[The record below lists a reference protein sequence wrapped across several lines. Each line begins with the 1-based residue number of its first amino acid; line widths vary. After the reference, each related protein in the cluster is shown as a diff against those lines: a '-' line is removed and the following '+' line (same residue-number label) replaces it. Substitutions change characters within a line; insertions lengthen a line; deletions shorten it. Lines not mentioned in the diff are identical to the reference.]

1 MPFMKKRKENPMFKK
16 LLALALVAVMALS
29 AVSALAESSAPEWK
43 EFDALVAQIKS
54 TTDLKE
60 REALMHKAEDMLMA
74 TGALIPIYHYNDIY
88 LAKENLA
95 GYYSSPFGTKF
106 FHETTKEGD
115 TTLRLQLASE
125 PDKLDPA
132 LNSTVD
138 GATLAANTF
147 GGLYTYDKDGQ
158 LAPNFA
164 TGYEVS
170 EDGLTFVFPIREGL
184 VWSNGDPLNANDFVY
199 SWKRAVSD
207 ETAADYSYMFD
218 CIEGYPAD
226 LAVEANEDGSKL
238 TVKLAAPTA
247 YFLDLV
253 AFPTYFAVHQA
264 TVENAPGFKDDAGK
278 VISPGAWALEAG
290 FVSSGPFMLTEWTH
304 NESMV
309 YVKNPNYWDAEN
321 VKLEKLELM
330 LSADEVVIYSA
341 YQAGNLD
348 FIDTVPLDQIETLMD
363 TPEFKKVDELGTYF
377 AIFNVKSKLF
387 DGMTVEQAAAFRKA
401 ISRLIDRDYIVET
414 VGKTGQVIAT
424 TFIPE
429 GMMDGQGGVF
439 KQNDEDYTYPV
450 AEDVGYY
457 PIEPSVEDAVALL
470 KEAGLE
476 VGDDN
481 MLKTPITMTYI
492 HNTNAGHA
500 LIAQLIQQDLAQVG
514 IDVKIETREWN
525 VFLNE
530 RKEGNF
536 DFARHGWIADFND
549 PINMLEMWTTDS
561 GNNDA
566 QFGR

>member
-1 MPFMKKRKENPMFKK
+1 MFKK
-16 LLALALVAVMALS
+16 LLALALVMVMALS
-29 AVSALAESSAPEWK
+29 AVSALAQSTPAWT
-43 EFDALVAQIKS
+43 EFDALVKEIKAE
-54 TTDLKE
+54 TDLKA

-88 LAKENLA
+88 LAKENLT
-95 GYYSSPFGTKF
+95 GYYSNPFGTKF
-106 FHETTKEGD
+106 FQHAVKEGD

-138 GATLAANTF
+138 GATLAANSF
-147 GGLYTYDKDGQ
+147 GGLYTYNKDQ
-158 LAPNFA
+158 QQAPNFA
-164 TGYEVS
+164 TGYEMS
-170 EDGLTFVFPIREGL
+170 EDGLTYVFTMREGL
-184 VWSNGDPLNANDFVY
+184 KWSNGDPLNANDFVY
-199 SWKRAVSD
+199 SWKRATAA

-218 CIEGYPAD
+218 CIAGYPDNLDVVAS
-226 LAVEANEDGSKL
+226 EDGLTL

-278 VISPGAWALEAG
+278 VVSPGAWALEAG
-290 FVSSGPFMLTEWTH
+290 FVSSGPFMLTEWKH

-309 YVKNPNYWDAEN
+309 YTKNPNYWDAEN
-321 VKLEKLELM
+321 VTLEKLELM

-348 FIDTVPLDQIETLMD
+348 FIDTVPPDQIEALMP
-363 TPEFKKVDELGTYF
+363 TAEFHKVDELGTYF
-377 AIFNVKSKLF
+377 AIFNVKSKIF
-387 DGMTVEQAAAFRKA
+387 DGMTVEQAAALRKA
-401 ISRLIDRDYIVET
+401 ISRLIDREYIVET

-439 KQNDEDYTYPV
+439 KQNDDDYKYPEV
-450 AEDVGYY
+450 EDVGYY
-457 PIEPSVEDAVALL
+457 PIEPSVEAAAALL

-481 MLKTPITMTYI
+481 KLKSPISLTYI

-514 IDVKIETREWN
+514 IEVVIETQEWN

>member
-1 MPFMKKRKENPMFKK
+1 MFKK

-29 AVSALAESSAPEWK
+29 AVSALAQSSAPEWK

-88 LAKENLA
+88 LAKETLA
-95 GYYSSPFGTKF
+95 GYFSSPFGTKF

-115 TTLRLQLASE
+115 TVLKLNLSSE

-132 LNSTVD
+132 LNSSVD
-138 GATLAANTF
+138 GATLAANSF
-147 GGLYTYDKDGQ
+147 GGLYTYANGEVMPV
-158 LAPNFA
+158 PNFA
-164 TGYEVS
+164 TGVEIS
-170 EDGLTFVFPIREGL
+170 EDGLTYVFTMREGL

-199 SWKRAVSD
+199 SWKRAVAA

-218 CIEGYPAD
+218 CIEGYPEN
-226 LAVEANEDGSKL
+226 LAVEASEDGSKL

-264 TVENAPGFKDDAGK
+264 TVENAPGFKDEAGK

-309 YVKNPNYWDAEN
+309 YVKNPKYWDAEN

-348 FIDTVPLDQIETLMD
+348 FIDTVPLDQIESLMES
-363 TPEFKKVDELGTYF
+363 PEFKKVDELGTYF

-387 DGMTVEQAAAFRKA
+387 DGMTVEQAAAFRKGVG
-401 ISRLIDRDYIVET
+401 RLIDRQYIVET
-414 VGKTGQVIAT
+414 VGKTGQVIGT

-429 GMMDGQGGVF
+429 GMLDGQGGVF

-450 AEDVGYY
+450 PEDVGYY
-457 PIEPSVEDAVALL
+457 PIEPSIEDALALF
-470 KEAGLE
+470 KEAGYE
-476 VGDDN
+476 VEDN
-481 MLKTPITMTYI
+481 KLKNPPTLTYI

-514 IDVKIETREWN
+514 IDVKIETQEWN

>member
-1 MPFMKKRKENPMFKK
+1 MFKK
-16 LLALALVAVMALS
+16 LLALALVAMMALS
-29 AVSALAESSAPEWK
+29 AVSALAQSTPDWT
-43 EFDALVAQIKS
+43 EFDALVTKIKAE
-54 TTDLKE
+54 TDLKA
-60 REALMHKAEDMLMA
+60 REALMHQAEDMLMA

-88 LAKENLA
+88 LAKPTVT

-106 FHETTKEGD
+106 FQNVKKEGD
-115 TTLRLQLASE
+115 TTMRLNLSSE

-132 LNSTVD
+132 LNSSVD
-138 GATLAANTF
+138 GATLAANSF
-147 GGLYTYDKDGQ
+147 GGLYTYNAEGK

-164 TGYEVS
+164 TGYELS
-170 EDGLTFVFPIREGL
+170 EDNLTYTFALREGL
-184 VWSNGDPLNANDFVY
+184 VWSNGDPLNAHDFVY
-199 SWKRAVSD
+199 TWKRAVAD

-218 CIEGYPAD
+218 CIQGYPAN
-226 LAVEANEDGSKL
+226 LAVEASEDGKSL

-264 TVENAPGFKDDAGK
+264 TVENAPGYKDEAGK

-290 FVSSGPFMLTEWTH
+290 FVSSGPFVLTEWKH

-309 YVKNPNYWDAEN
+309 YTKNPKFWDAEN
-321 VKLEKLELM
+321 VTLEKLELM

-341 YQAGNLD
+341 YTAGNLD
-348 FIDTVPLDQIETLMD
+348 FIDTVPPDQIEALKD
-363 TPEFKKVDELGTYF
+363 SPEFKKVDELGTYF

-387 DGMTVEQAAAFRKA
+387 EGMTVEQAAAFRKG
-401 ISRLIDRDYIVET
+401 ISRLIDRQYIVDT

-429 GMMDGQGGVF
+429 GMMDGQGGIF
-439 KQNDEDYTYPV
+439 KQNDEDFKYPV
-450 AEDVGYY
+450 EEAVGYY
-457 PIEPSVEDAVALL
+457 PIEPSVEDALALF
-470 KEAGLE
+470 KEAGFE
-476 VGDDN
+476 VGEDN
-481 MLKTPITMTYI
+481 MLKNPPTLTYI

-500 LIAQLIQQDLAQVG
+500 LIAQLIQQDLLQVG
-514 IDVKIETREWN
+514 INVDIQTQEWN

-549 PINMLEMWTTDS
+549 PINMLEMWTTNS